1 MAVHPPHNIS
11 LGELEKAIKSAV
23 QQLEHHKVHGATEI
37 AKSNLIMGRWIKL
50 PLADAQATAAANEIT
65 RQVVAKVPGLK
76 AEPFS
81 ANFPGG
87 ATLGFI
93 LHEE

>member
-1 MAVHPPHNIS
+1 
-11 LGELEKAIKSAV
+11 
-23 QQLEHHKVHGATEI
+23 
-37 AKSNLIMGRWIKL
+37 MGRWIKL